1 MEERNSRKCERESAV
16 RKSVSAVTDHKHVP
30 LKKGKISDERSKEFD
45 IHFLKVLRDPT
56 AYETFVLEVSRTHQ
70 WSTAGQVCD
79 PSPTGMHCMHA
90 LSCIASFV
98 FSQYSRIF
106 YTDTLNASHAPR
118 ALRTQ
123 NVQSTEITEFCHK
136 VK

>member
-45 IHFLKVLRDPT
+45 IHFLKFLRDPT

-79 PSPTGMHCMHA
+79 PSPTGHSLHA
-90 LSCIASFV
+90 CIVLYSILCV
-98 FSQYSRIF
+98 FTVLKDI
-106 YTDTLNASHAPR
+106 LH
-118 ALRTQ
+118 
-123 NVQSTEITEFCHK
+123 
-136 VK
+136 